1 MFFLKYILMILFIPY
16 YKFKNN
22 FKKLW
27 YAGILQIYDNVPSE
41 LNWEHWKRI
50 KEWNVIMPDIFCG
63 TF

>member
-1 MFFLKYILMILFIPY
+1 MILFIPY

-41 LNWEHWKRI
+41 LN
-50 KEWNVIMPDIFCG
+50 
-63 TF
+63 